1 MINIVMYITRRYIS
15 YHVRYRK
22 LTRRSICGA
31 RKHPMDRTSLGT
43 RRRNESAG
51 AALSGMSG
59 RRSARNMRLLV
70 VLALIITQALV
81 IVPSVPALTST
92 TITIDGSFD
101 DWTGVRADP
110 TNVAFDTQYPM
121 DPDWPGQPDRDIFFV
136 NATYDSENLYLSWRR
151 TAGGVKAMTVGAYI
165 DLDGDG
171 LLQENRDVVVAWTVS
186 DPSSEATAPG
196 NYDDGG
202 RILHYYQARDKL
214 GNLVYPAG
222 DPMDHYGPPPVTE
235 QQPPAE
241 DWEDYLRATAHGD
254 GNTPDGWALGAPSW
268 GETFPV
274 KEMDAFMDPISGIE
288 IEAKVA
294 WTDLGFSADQVPPLI
309 SMHFVTGNGDDF
321 GTANKTSLWSSD
333 YREVS
338 GKLQE
343 SNRGQVEDNVKGL
356 YWLMSAAVDVSPDN
370 SAGGSAGT
378 TLTYEH
384 TVTNGGNSS
393 DTFDLSVLS
402 SQGWTVEILDE
413 FGDPVSEVTLDA
425 YSSTTVQVRV
435 TIPPGA
441 SSGTE
446 DETVLTATSQSDATV
461 TDSATDTTQVG
472 QITVTPDQYGS
483 TAAGEY
489 IEYEFTVQN
498 NLGGP
503 GVFDLSSTS
512 TLGFD
517 RDIFDLDGNP
527 ISTASLAS
535 GETTTVVMRVS
546 VPADATVAM
555 QDVSKLTA
563 TLQGDPT
570 VTSFA
575 TATTTVRD
583 GLTITPDNSGY
594 GGAGTWM
601 QYTHTITNSWPT
613 SRTVALSG
621 TSSEGWDIRI
631 YADDGVTQIN
641 SIDMGPNGDT
651 EEVIVRVFIPY
662 GTAEETVDTTTITAT
677 APGSPPDTATDTTT
691 VRRLTTYADSGF
703 VNEEDQFI
711 IGDDVFARATGLSPG
726 DSVYWVWVD
735 SDGTV
740 VRTTVELRV
749 DTQGMA
755 FDNYTTLETDPTGDW
770 TVLLYD
776 SNDNLLEA
784 SNFTVSFDAE
794 ITALSATDASNVG
807 DDVDVTSSV
816 ENNNTANITDS
827 TMTYVIW
834 WDDNASGTFD
844 AGDIYIDDTGAPVTW
859 DGITPVTPTHVTT
872 DVDVAGGGTWTEAT
886 PWSVNNAE
894 FPNQGT
900 YNVTATWT
908 ELDGTFIDE
917 AITQF
922 YSVPTMGWPLL
933 ALALTG
939 VGVVI
944 WRRRHLLSTGGAFA

>member
-1 MINIVMYITRRYIS
+1 MGRILSNI
-15 YHVRYRK
+15 
-22 LTRRSICGA
+22 
-31 RKHPMDRTSLGT
+31 P
-43 RRRNESAG
+43 
-51 AALSGMSG
+51 G
-59 RRSARNMRLLV
+59 RRGAKSTRLLV
-70 VLALIITQALV
+70 VFALV
-81 IVPSVPALTST
+81 IAQAGVIVPNAPALTST
-92 TITIDGSFD
+92 TITIDGNFD

-110 TNVAFDTQYPM
+110 SNVAFDTQYPM

-136 NATYDSENLYLSWRR
+136 NATYDSEYLYLGWRR

-202 RILHYYQARDKL
+202 RIMHYYQARDKSGTL
-214 GNLVYPAG
+214 IYPAG
-222 DPMDHYGPPPVTE
+222 DPMDHYGPPPVSE
-235 QQPPAE
+235 QQPPAA
-241 DWEDYLRATAHGD
+241 DWQDYLRATAHGD
-254 GNTPDGWALGAPSW
+254 GNTPDGWALGSPSY

-294 WTDLGFSADQVPPLI
+294 WTDLGFSANEVPPLI

-321 GTANKTSLWSSD
+321 GTANKTSLWSDD
-333 YREVS
+333 YKSVS

-356 YWLMSAAVDVSPDN
+356 YWLASAAVGVSPDN
-370 SAGGSAGT
+370 SGGGAAGT

-384 TVTNGGNSS
+384 TVTNEGSS
-393 DTFDLSVLS
+393 ADTFDLSALS

-413 FGDPVSEVTLDA
+413 NGDPISEVSLDA
-425 YSSTTVQVRV
+425 YSSTTVQIRV
-435 TIPPGA
+435 TIPTGT
-441 SSGTE
+441 SSGAE
-446 DETVLTATSQSDATV
+446 DETVLTAVSQSDATI
-461 TDSATDTTQVG
+461 TDYARDTTQVG
-472 QITVTPDQYGS
+472 QITVTPDQFGS

-489 IEYEFTVQN
+489 IDYEFTVQN
-498 NLGGP
+498 NLGSS

-517 RDIFDLDGNP
+517 RSLFDLYGNS
-527 ISTASLAS
+527 IDTASLAS
-535 GETTTVVMRVS
+535 GETTTVVMRVA
-546 VPADATVAM
+546 VPITATVAM
-555 QDVSKLTA
+555 QDVAKLTA
-563 TLQGDPT
+563 TLQGDST

-583 GLTITPDNSGY
+583 GIAITPDNSGY

-613 SRTVALSG
+613 SRTVALVG
-621 TSSEGWDIRI
+621 TSSEGWEVRI

-651 EEVIVRVFIPY
+651 EEVIARVFIPY
-662 GTAEETVDTTTITAT
+662 GTAEDTVDTTTITAT
-677 APGSPPDTATDTTT
+677 APGSPPDSATDTTT

-726 DSVYWVWVD
+726 DDIYWVWVD

-784 SNFTVSFDAE
+784 SNFVVSFDAE
-794 ITALSATDASNVG
+794 ITALSATDASDVG
-807 DDVDVTSSV
+807 SDVEVSSSV
-816 ENNNTANITDS
+816 VNNNTANITDS

-834 WDDNASGTFD
+834 WDSDGDGTFNT
-844 AGDIYIDDTGAPVTW
+844 GDIYIDDTGAPVTW
-859 DGITPVTPTHVTT
+859 DGITAVTSTHVTT
-872 DVDVAGGGTWTEAT
+872 GVDVAGGDTWTEST
-886 PWSVNNAE
+886 PWTVNNSQ

-908 ELDGTFIDE
+908 ELDGTFIDV
-917 AITQF
+917 ATTQF
-922 YSVPTMGWPLL
+922 YSIPTLGWPLFGVSL
-933 ALALTG
+933 VVVMALM
-939 VGVVI
+939 
-944 WRRRHLLSTGGAFA
+944 WRRLRFRGEPA